1 MTAEPPPGQ
10 NPYGSAPP
18 PYGSAPPP
26 PQGGYPPAGA
36 YGPPQ
41 GAYGVPQQAPLP
53 PGVPAPLAE
62 WWERWVARFI
72 DGLIFGVIY
81 FILNSIFSSM
91 FGPPSVAEILAGE
104 SVSGS
109 VFLPGFLA
117 AIIGYGAY
125 TAYDYVMHSKDG
137 QTVGKKVMKIQ
148 VVRLGGGAPLPAEVM
163 KRSILI
169 PGAWVLYGIPIV
181 SFLVGIFTLV
191 VGILIITDKPRQQG
205 LHDKVAGTVVVKA
218 PR

>member
-1 MTAEPPPGQ
+1 
-10 NPYGSAPP
+10 
-18 PYGSAPPP
+18 
-26 PQGGYPPAGA
+26 
-36 YGPPQ
+36 
-41 GAYGVPQQAPLP
+41 VPQQAPLP

-72 DGLIFGVIY
+72 DGLIFGVIF
-81 FILNSIFSSM
+81 FILSSIFNSM
-91 FGPPSVAEILAGE
+91 FGPSLEDVLRGD
-104 SVSGS
+104 VGS
-109 VFLPGFLA
+109 TFLPGFLA

-148 VVRLGGGAPLPAEVM
+148 VVRLGGGAPLAADQM

-169 PGAWVLYGIPIV
+169 PGAWVLYGIPILN
-181 SFLVGIFTLV
+181 FLVAIFTLV